1 MYLKAFFT
9 KTTLWSVAAFCLL
22 VGVFVYATID
32 RTVYVTEQLV
42 VIPDTVVSDTWLG
55 VENILVSDI
64 SGESLYQEFTLSNAA
79 VLDEGLMNAN
89 PPAETSADNLPTA
102 EVGAPTEGENN
113 NGAADDSPV
122 VEGGAEVEPAQTD
135 AGIQTD
141 ENATV
146 PTDGTTEEVAPVPT
160 VDEVETAPE
169 PETVSEPVAEGEAT
183 VEVET
188 EPVVEEEQ
196 LLDTTEESSNE
207 EGSETGVEGDE
218 VLTEEEINNVEEG
231 ETEEEFEEEIV
242 TTIYDACVGN
252 EECKLYSTTF
262 TGFSVPE
269 FEEGK
274 FLASAQLRLSL
285 AAKI

>member
-102 EVGAPTEGENN
+102 EVGAPTSAVGKLSAEVSAG
-113 NGAADDSPV
+113 GFAFISPSSSTAAFESVNSWYKDSPDMSLTRMFSTPSQV
-122 VEGGAEVEPAQTD
+122 SDT
-135 AGIQTD
+135 
-141 ENATV
+141 
-146 PTDGTTEEVAPVPT
+146 
-160 VDEVETAPE
+160 
-169 PETVSEPVAEGEAT
+169 TVSGI
-183 VEVET
+183 
-188 EPVVEEEQ
+188 
-196 LLDTTEESSNE
+196 TTSCS
-207 EGSETGVEGDE
+207 
-218 VLTEEEINNVEEG
+218 
-231 ETEEEFEEEIV
+231 V
-242 TTIYDACVGN
+242 T
-252 EECKLYSTTF
+252 
-262 TGFSVPE
+262 
-269 FEEGK
+269 
-274 FLASAQLRLSL
+274 
-285 AAKI
+285 

>member
-122 VEGGAEVEPAQTD
+122 VEGDAEVEPAQTD

-169 PETVSEPVAEGEAT
+169 PETVAEPEPVVDEPAAEEPVVEEVPTETAPEPVVEGEAT

-188 EPVVEEEQ
+188 EPVAEE
-196 LLDTTEESSNE
+196 
-207 EGSETGVEGDE
+207 
-218 VLTEEEINNVEEG
+218 
-231 ETEEEFEEEIV
+231 
-242 TTIYDACVGN
+242 
-252 EECKLYSTTF
+252 
-262 TGFSVPE
+262 
-269 FEEGK
+269 
-274 FLASAQLRLSL
+274 
-285 AAKI
+285 